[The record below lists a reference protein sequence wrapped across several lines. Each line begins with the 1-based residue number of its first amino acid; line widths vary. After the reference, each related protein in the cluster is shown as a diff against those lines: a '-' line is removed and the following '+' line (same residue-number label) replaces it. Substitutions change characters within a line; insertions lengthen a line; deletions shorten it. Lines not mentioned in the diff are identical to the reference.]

1 MIKKLKPLWFVLALL
16 PAVYLSYLIATN
28 GLGPDPAKAVVE
40 FLGIWALRFL
50 WITLSLTPFK
60 LITGN
65 GQFIAVRRM
74 IGLYAF
80 FYACLHLM
88 AYLAFMLGW
97 QWNNLYEDIVERP
110 YITVGF
116 AAWLTLL
123 PLALT
128 STNKMV
134 RRLGKKWKQLH
145 KVVYL
150 AGCLVILHFI
160 WLAKSNLLEP
170 IIYLSI
176 LILLFALRF
185 IKKNRKAKT
194 VVVNN

>member
-16 PAVYLSYLIATN
+16 PAVYLVYLIVVDE
-28 GLGPDPAKAVVE
+28 LGPDPAKNVVE
-40 FLGIWALRFL
+40 FLGLWALRFL
-50 WITLSLTPFK
+50 WITLSLTPLK

-65 GQFIAVRRM
+65 GQFVAARRM
-74 IGLYAF
+74 MGLYAF
-80 FYACLHLM
+80 FYGCLHLT

-97 QWNNLYEDIVERP
+97 QWSNLYEDILERP

-123 PLALT
+123 PLAIT
-128 STNKMV
+128 STKNMI

-145 KVVYL
+145 KGAYL
-150 AGCLVILHFI
+150 AACLVILHFI
-160 WLAKSNLLEP
+160 WLVKSNLLEP
-170 IIYLSI
+170 IIYLAI
-176 LILLFALRF
+176 LILLFAVRL
-185 IKKNRKAKT
+185 IKKTKKAKP